1 MKRKTQCRIWKL
13 YSENKQYT
21 RYKDI
26 MRGERQGGK
35 WRGGGGLES
44 LWERVKSTF
53 KVVETCHKKV
63 FTELYKREEGGK
75 FKG

>member
-35 WRGGGGLES
+35 WRGGGA
-44 LWERVKSTF
+44 W
-53 KVVETCHKKV
+53 KVYGKGSNRLLRWLKLAIKKV